1 MGTQRS
7 VHFGSHSPL
16 TLGDCCSE
24 NDFKMTAPGRFVI
37 SSVPGAAMVT
47 LISECGWTPSGVCI
61 QVWSGD
67 PRLMEHIQYL
77 DGARQFNLNLLRL
90 RGGIRGVT
98 SRRYRAGRKR
108 MA

>member
-1 MGTQRS
+1 LLQRER
-7 VHFGSHSPL
+7 FQ
-16 TLGDCCSE
+16 
-24 NDFKMTAPGRFVI
+24 NDSAWQI
-37 SSVPGAAMVT
+37 CDSSVPGAAMVT

-90 RGGIRGVT
+90 RGGIRELT